1 MSIEAKMYVDDRVY
15 TIKNLEFGFSK
26 KLNTNGT
33 AATKPEGGVF
43 KIEIESPKETNLYA
57 WGASN
62 YDMKYVKIVF
72 SPIRMD
78 TNSRT
83 MELYD
88 TLCIQHYDN
97 FYDTSTKP
105 MITHIHLSPAILVQN
120 GETLFERDWKL
131 TNIHRPKIEPTRLP
145 FLSPRE
151 DEQEGQDFPEAYLL
165 DSKGAKL
172 NDLDKEQDVTL
183 VIKTTGLVGKKIS
196 TIDLHNDE
204 YDFIYQG
211 KRLIDDKLN
220 NYTIKSNEDKLALKA
235 IKQTQSNS

>member
-131 TNIHRPKIEPTRLP
+131 TDIHRPKTEPTRLP

-151 DEQEGQDFPEAYLL
+151 DEEP
-165 DSKGAKL
+165 KL
-172 NDLDKEQDVTL
+172 VDYFITDLDENVTNEYDPGDIIL
-183 VIKTTGLVGKKIS
+183 LHIKTQ
-196 TIDLHNDE
+196 N
-204 YDFIYQG
+204 
-211 KRLIDDKLN
+211 RIDDKLTINLN
-220 NYTIKSNEDKLALKA
+220 NKTRDFKHNGVVLANDTLNHVISSDLDKIELEV
-235 IKQTQSNS
+235 IDQQN